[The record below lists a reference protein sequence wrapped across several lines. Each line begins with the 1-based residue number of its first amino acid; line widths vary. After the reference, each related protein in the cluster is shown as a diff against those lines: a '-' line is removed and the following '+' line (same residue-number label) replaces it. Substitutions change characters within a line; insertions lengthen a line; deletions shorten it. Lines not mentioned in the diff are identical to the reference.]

1 MTFDELARIMLADYQ
16 KDLMRWISIFT
27 KIEGGLGEWH
37 PLTDALARVLTAAR
51 VKGEMDKTDTME
63 TLTYAFNVI
72 EEYSDQYYGH
82 QFEGFQKRIRTAR
95 AA

>member
-16 KDLMRWISIFT
+16 KDLMRWISVFT
-27 KIEGGLGEWH
+27 KLEGGLGEWH
-37 PLTDALARVLTAAR
+37 PLTDALARVLAATR
-51 VKGEMDKTDTME
+51 VKGELDKSDAME

-72 EEYSDQYYGH
+72 EEYSDQYYGYLLV
-82 QFEGFQKRIRTAR
+82 GLQKRLREDK

>member
-16 KDLMRWISIFT
+16 KDLMRWISIFA
-27 KIEGGLGEWH
+27 KLEGGLGGWQ
-37 PLTDALARVLTAAR
+37 PLTDALTRVLKVAR
-51 VKGEMDKTDTME
+51 VKGELDKAETLE

-72 EEYSDQYYGH
+72 EEYSDQYYGY
-82 QFEGFQKRIRTAR
+82 QLAGLEKRIQNAR